1 MTVTRR
7 LPRVRVSANTLL
19 LVAFLAIFDRGFT
32 LIVPLL
38 AALLHELGHI
48 VVMLCCGIEIRQIKV
63 SLFGAEI
70 SGADVE
76 RAGRAAQIAV
86 YAAGAAA
93 NLVCGLVAECFGFG
107 FFADCSYAL
116 AAVNLLPIETLD
128 GGCIVA
134 AVFSNCKYGHIIIR
148 LLSGLSLFLLWL
160 ASSYLLLLYGG
171 NLSLLMLIVYLF
183 VTIYLT

>member
-1 MTVTRR
+1 M
-7 LPRVRVSANTLL
+7 RVSANTLL
-19 LVAFLAIFDRGFT
+19 LIAFLAIFDRRFT
-32 LIVPLL
+32 LLVPLL

-48 VVMLCCGIEIRQIKV
+48 AVMLCCKIGIRRINL

-76 RAGRAAQIAV
+76 CAGRAAQIAV

-93 NLVCGLVAECFGFG
+93 NLVCGFVAERFGFG

-134 AVFSNCKYGHIIIR
+134 AMFSDCKYGHIIIR

-160 ASSYLLLLYGG
+160 AASYLLLLYGG

>member
-1 MTVTRR
+1 MTRR

-19 LVAFLAIFDRGFT
+19 LIAFLAIFDRGFT
-32 LIVPLL
+32 LLVPLL

-48 VVMLCCGIEIRQIKV
+48 AVMLCCNIGIRRINL

-70 SGADVE
+70 SGADIGS
-76 RAGRAAQIAV
+76 AGRAAQIAV

-107 FFADCSYAL
+107 FFAGCSYAL
-116 AAVNLLPIETLD
+116 AAVNLLPIQTLD

-134 AVFSNCKYGHIIIR
+134 AMLSDCKYGHIIIR
-148 LLSGLSLFLLWL
+148 LFSGLSLFLLWL
-160 ASSYLLLLYGG
+160 AASYLLLLSGG

>member
-1 MTVTRR
+1 MTRR

-19 LVAFLAIFDRGFT
+19 LIAFLAIFDRGFT
-32 LIVPLL
+32 LLVPLL

-86 YAAGAAA
+86 YTAGAAA
-93 NLVCGLVAECFGFG
+93 NLVCGTCRRGARIRV
-107 FFADCSYAL
+107 FAGCSYAL

-134 AVFSNCKYGHIIIR
+134 AVFSNCKYGHIIIH
-148 LLSGLSLFLLWL
+148 LFSGLSLFLLWL

>member
-1 MTVTRR
+1 M
-7 LPRVRVSANTLL
+7 
-19 LVAFLAIFDRGFT
+19 
-32 LIVPLL
+32 
-38 AALLHELGHI
+38 HELGHI
-48 VVMLCCGIEIRQIKV
+48 AVMLCCKIRIRRINL

-76 RAGRAAQIAV
+76 CAGRAAQIAV

-93 NLVCGLVAECFGFG
+93 NLVCGLVAERFGFG

-134 AVFSNCKYGHIIIR
+134 AMLSDCKYGHIIIR
-148 LLSGLSLFLLWL
+148 LFSGLSLFLLWL
-160 ASSYLLLLYGG
+160 AASYLLLLSGG

>member
-19 LVAFLAIFDRGFT
+19 LIAFLAIFDRGFT
-32 LIVPLL
+32 LLVPLL

-48 VVMLCCGIEIRQIKV
+48 VVMLCLKIEIRQV
-63 SLFGAEI
+63 SLSLFGAEI
-70 SGADVE
+70 SGADIGS
-76 RAGRAAQIAV
+76 AGRAAQIAV

-116 AAVNLLPIETLD
+116 AAVNLLPIQTLD

-134 AVFSNCKYGHIIIR
+134 AVFSNCKYGHIIMH
-148 LLSGLSLFLLWL
+148 LFSGLSLFLLWL

>member
-1 MTVTRR
+1 MTRR

-19 LVAFLAIFDRGFT
+19 LIAFLAIFDRGFT
-32 LIVPLL
+32 LLVPLL

-76 RAGRAAQIAV
+76 GTGRAAQIAV
-86 YAAGAAA
+86 YAAGAAV
-93 NLVCGLVAECFGFG
+93 NLVCGLIAECFGFG
-107 FFADCSYAL
+107 FFAGCSYAL

-128 GGCIVA
+128 GGCIIA
-134 AVFSNCKYGHIIIR
+134 AIIR

-160 ASSYLLLLYGG
+160 AASYLLLLSGG

>member
-1 MTVTRR
+1 M
-7 LPRVRVSANTLL
+7 RVSANTLL
-19 LVAFLAIFDRGFT
+19 LIAFLAIFDRRFT
-32 LIVPLL
+32 LLVPLL

-48 VVMLCCGIEIRQIKV
+48 VVMLCLKIEIRQV
-63 SLFGAEI
+63 SFSLFGAEI
-70 SGADVE
+70 SGADIGS
-76 RAGRAAQIAV
+76 AGRAAQIAV

-134 AVFSNCKYGHIIIR
+134 AVFSDCKYGHIIIR

-160 ASSYLLLLYGG
+160 AASYLLLLSGG

>member
-1 MTVTRR
+1 MTRR

-19 LVAFLAIFDRGFT
+19 LIAFLAIFDRGFT
-32 LIVPLL
+32 LLVPLL

-48 VVMLCCGIEIRQIKV
+48 AVMLCCNIGIRRINL

-70 SGADVE
+70 SGADIGS
-76 RAGRAAQIAV
+76 AGRAAQIAV

-134 AVFSNCKYGHIIIR
+134 AMLSDCKYGHIIIR
-148 LLSGLSLFLLWL
+148 LFSGLSLFLLWL